1 MPPVR
6 LEPLI
11 DAPLMRAPAYHQLN
25 DRLRRLATSGEIP
38 SGGRFP
44 TERELA
50 AKFGVSRVTA
60 NKALSQLVVEGVLE
74 FRTGVGTFVRADSL
88 AHDLGSL
95 MSFTRTARL
104 SGRVPSTRVLEFRRI
119 HGSDAVAGIRDELR
133 VTDDEEVF
141 TFSRLRLA
149 DGIPVILERRHL
161 RASAC
166 PGLTREDLA
175 GSLYD
180 RLLREPGLV
189 LTGSEQDIR
198 AMNLEPGDAE
208 LLGVPAGSAA
218 LRIHAVG
225 QSGSGPIWIEDTLYR
240 GDRYGFQNLLT
251 LGRGGRPARVAPLM
265 NQDAP
270 GIIAT
275 A

>member
-95 MSFTRTARL
+95 MSFTRTAKL
-104 SGRVPSTRVLEFRRI
+104 SGRLPSTRVLEFRRTR
-119 HGSDAVAGIRDELR
+119 GPGTPAGVREALR
-133 VTDDEEVF
+133 VTDDEDVF
-141 TFSRLRLA
+141 GFSRLRLA

-240 GDRYGFQNLLT
+240 GDLYGFQNPLT
-251 LGRGGRPARVAPLM
+251 LGRNIRPARVAPLM
-265 NQDAP
+265 NQDRL
-270 GIIAT
+270 GTIAT